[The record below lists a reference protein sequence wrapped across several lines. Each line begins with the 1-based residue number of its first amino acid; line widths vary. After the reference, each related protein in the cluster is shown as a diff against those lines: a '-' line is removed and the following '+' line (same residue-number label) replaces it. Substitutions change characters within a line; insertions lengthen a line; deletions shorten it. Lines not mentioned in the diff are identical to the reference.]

1 MATKEE
7 YEKAVKNIEDAFY
20 AKIVNSAHA
29 TENFKTN
36 LDFLS
41 GLVTE
46 HFAEKVETNYE
57 HFKDG
62 IIESCL
68 EDLAISEGKISK
80 CIETSCSDCIFVDED
95 GMCIG
100 CAEIINWFK
109 QPYRK
114 LAYKLTQFEYDLL
127 RTNNMSHDRKLS
139 SFATY
144 KGLKEIGYFK
154 DIDLDLT
161 IDEILNNCEVVG

>member
-46 HFAEKVETNYE
+46 HFEEKVETNYE
-57 HFKDG
+57 HFEDEIKDTQFSFAVRDG
-62 IIESCL
+62 EVVPC
-68 EDLAISEGKISK
+68 K
-80 CIETSCSDCIFVDED
+80 DCICDE
-95 GMCIG
+95 CIFEDSDTT
-100 CAEIINWFK
+100 CDITRMKWLLQKHVEK
-109 QPYRK
+109 VE
-114 LAYKLTQFEYDLL
+114 LTQFEYDLL

-154 DIDLDLT
+154 DINFNLT
-161 IDEILNNCEVVG
+161 IDEVLSNCEVVG